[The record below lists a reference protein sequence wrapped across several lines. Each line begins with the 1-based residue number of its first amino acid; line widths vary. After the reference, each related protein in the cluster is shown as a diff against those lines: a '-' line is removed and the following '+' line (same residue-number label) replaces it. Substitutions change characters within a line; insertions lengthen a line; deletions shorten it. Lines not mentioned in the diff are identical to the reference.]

1 METQNLQQVIDGVGL
16 YDPDSP
22 TAAAQKELN
31 ELQRLAEV
39 VKGFI
44 EEHYIETEED
54 VDNMV
59 YDGHRAIYGFLHS
72 ICDIVGYYK
81 E

>member
-44 EEHYIETEED
+44 EDYGITCRSELKTIDYDEALD
-54 VDNMV
+54 LMVD
-59 YDGHRAIYGFLHS
+59 
-72 ICDIVGYYK
+72 ICDIVGYHK